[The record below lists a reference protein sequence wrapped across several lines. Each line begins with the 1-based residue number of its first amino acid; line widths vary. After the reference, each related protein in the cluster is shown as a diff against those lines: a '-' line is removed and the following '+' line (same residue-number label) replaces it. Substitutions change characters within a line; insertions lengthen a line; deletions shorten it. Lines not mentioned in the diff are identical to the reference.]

1 MRCQYFE
8 QTVSNTIQNVNTFLQ
23 ERVGREGMH
32 LARTINSTISNTLP
46 NGVQSSYDKTTS
58 VFSNILE
65 GVGGLVGS
73 ALNSVTEQIVSTEE
87 KNNNEGK

>member
-1 MRCQYFE
+1 M
-8 QTVSNTIQNVNTFLQ
+8 Q

-87 KNNNEGK
+87 KNNNEGKYFKLRERASRIWKAL

>member
-1 MRCQYFE
+1 MRSSIFE